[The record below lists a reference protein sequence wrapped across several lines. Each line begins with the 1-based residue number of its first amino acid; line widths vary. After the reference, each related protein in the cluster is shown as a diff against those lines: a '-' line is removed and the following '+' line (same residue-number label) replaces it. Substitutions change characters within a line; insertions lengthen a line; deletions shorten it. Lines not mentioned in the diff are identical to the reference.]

1 MHEHLIDSVGSD
13 DKPLISD
20 LTATHFKKD
29 TVTNYNSTF
38 TTTTTKTHNRDHP
51 RKAGKYVQGLS
62 GELEPRSYLLN
73 VNNESSKKEFQT
85 ENLVL

>member
-1 MHEHLIDSVGSD
+1 MHEHLIDSAGSD

-20 LTATHFKKD
+20 LNATYCKKN

-38 TTTTTKTHNRDHP
+38 TTTKTHNRDHP

-62 GELEPRSYLLN
+62 GELEPRWYFLN
-73 VNNESSKKEFQT
+73 VNNESSKNEFQT
-85 ENLVL
+85 ENFVL